1 MRIEFLEG
9 YKNGFNKED
18 NSVTLRINTGPLK
31 QYLNEVINNENI
43 YNIMSRLTKEYK
55 HITFPHT
62 FRLGHANREYNQL
75 VTNHRGALYQT
86 SNEYEANG
94 DNLQDQLQKSLMSL
108 FDELTYLG
116 NDGSEGVHYINIM
129 MKKNDTIVDI
139 EYDERGK
146 IRTTHKKTATGGYMF
161 NDDTDDDTEKNN
173 LFETKTKKGNNKPSA
188 NKNSRCNNST
198 IQYGGCSHFKQSNH
212 ILMDEINLNNL
223 KNLSKS
229 ELINLVLKQQ
239 KSKIIVED
247 KTKPSPKPMRPVPTP
262 RKYVKS
268 MVQQYEDNV
277 ISPPP
282 QFRDDYKPIPL
293 PRTKKPLQAPIPTPR
308 TKKPSEKR
316 TIISQV
322 EKALKGYTQSFDVE
336 LRDKTDPLLQ
346 LQKSRRA
353 VEYLFNNLLVQTK
366 GFKFV
371 ETLQVK
377 FFKQSNDKNILK
389 NGYFNSTTDLII
401 NETDIKLAIQDSQQ
415 QILNKIAQW
424 ISEGSGWTIQSIE
437 NHYINIVNY
446 SPLKG
451 SSYIKLPQELWHS
464 AKGLIN
470 MKNKDNECFRWCHI
484 RHLNPQDKDPQRI
497 KKTDKQYIEKLDYS
511 SIEFPVTVKQ
521 INKIEKQNNICIN
534 LFGYEEKQKFP
545 IYISKEKYQDHM
557 ELLLITEGENKHYVL
572 IKDFNKFMFS
582 QTKHEHKKYFCMYC
596 LQCFSREDVLTEHKN
611 NCILINGKQ
620 AINMPKKGDKVFFK
634 NYHKQLPVPFVIY
647 ADFEAL
653 TEKIQGCQPNNEKS
667 YTEAY
672 QKHTD
677 CGYGY
682 KVVCCYDDKYS
693 KPVQIHRGENAVHK
707 FMENMLEEVNWCK
720 SIMKKHFNKPLEM
733 TKENEIDFQK
743 ATKCHICD
751 QQYTDKDIR
760 VRDHCHIT
768 GEFCGSAHQDCN
780 LKLRIKPA
788 TIKIPVLFHNLRGYD
803 SHFIMQQIGEI
814 AKKHAY
820 KNKRG
825 EECHMNINCIPNNME
840 KYMTFMLGN
849 HLVFLDS
856 FQFMSSSLDN
866 LVKNL
871 PDEAFKYTKHEFKK
885 EQFNLMKQKG
895 IYPYDHMDCFDRFNE
910 SQLPKKQDFY
920 SILNNEHIS
929 DEQYKHAQN
938 VWDTFN
944 LKTMG
949 DYHDLYLKS
958 DILLLADL
966 FENFRKTCLQYY
978 KLDPCHYF
986 TSPGLSWDAMLKMT
1000 NIKLEL
1006 MTDID
1011 MFQFIEKGMRGGTS
1025 YIANRYGKAN
1035 NKYMKNYDE
1044 KAPTKYIMY
1053 LDANNLYGWAMSQY
1067 LPTGNF
1073 KWLSQNQIEKTN
1085 LGKYTENSKKGLILE
1100 VDLEYPQELH
1110 DLHNDYPLGPEKIKV
1125 AKDMLSDYC
1134 KKIADKFN
1142 ISSGLVHKLIPTLN
1156 DKEKYILHYH
1166 NLQSYLS
1173 LGLKL
1178 KKIHRVLQFD
1188 QSPWLKQ
1195 YIDFNTQKRT
1205 HAKNSFEKDFFKL
1218 MNNSVFGKTME
1229 NIRKRV
1235 DVRLVTSKE
1244 KLLKLASKPT
1254 YVSSKIFNE
1263 NLVAVHKIK
1272 ETLTMNRPAHIG
1284 MCILDLSKT
1293 LMYQFHYNY
1302 IKQHYGSNA
1311 KLLFTD
1317 TDSLTYEIET
1327 DDAYA
1332 DFWKNKDKFD
1342 NSDYN
1347 KESPFYNA
1355 VNKNVIGKF
1364 KDESAGI
1371 PITEFVGLRS
1381 KMYSYVKDNEQTART
1396 AKGNKKQVII
1406 KDNKHEDYKNVLFN
1420 NEQIHHKMK
1429 TIRSEKHQLG
1439 SYELNKIS
1447 LSCFDDKRF
1456 IHENG
1461 ITSYAYGH
1469 YEI

>member
-1 MRIEFLEG
+1 M
-9 YKNGFNKED
+9 
-18 NSVTLRINTGPLK
+18 
-31 QYLNEVINNENI
+31 
-43 YNIMSRLTKEYK
+43 
-55 HITFPHT
+55 
-62 FRLGHANREYNQL
+62 
-75 VTNHRGALYQT
+75 T
-86 SNEYEANG
+86 S
-94 DNLQDQLQKSLMSL
+94 
-108 FDELTYLG
+108 
-116 NDGSEGVHYINIM
+116 
-129 MKKNDTIVDI
+129 KK
-139 EYDERGK
+139 Y
-146 IRTTHKKTATGGYMF
+146 
-161 NDDTDDDTEKNN
+161 
-173 LFETKTKKGNNKPSA
+173 
-188 NKNSRCNNST
+188 
-198 IQYGGCSHFKQSNH
+198 NH
-212 ILMDEINLNNL
+212 ILMDKKNL
-223 KNLSKS
+223 KKLNKS
-229 ELINLVLKQQ
+229 ELINLLLKQQ
-239 KSKIIVED
+239 KPKIIIVD
-247 KTKPSPKPMRPVPTP
+247 DTKPSPKPRRPVPTP
-262 RKYVKS
+262 RKSVKD
-268 MVQQYEDNV
+268 MVKEYEDNI

-282 QFRDDYKPIPL
+282 QFRDDHKPIPL
-293 PRTKKPLQAPIPTPR
+293 PRTKKPSQAPIPAPR
-308 TKKPSEKR
+308 TKKQTSEKPVPEKR

-336 LRDKTDPLLQ
+336 LRDKKDPLLQ

-377 FFKQSNDKNILK
+377 FVKHSNDKKILK

-401 NETDIKLAIQDSQQ
+401 NETDIKLAIQASQQ

-451 SSYIKLPQELWHS
+451 SSYIKLPQELRNS

-521 INKIEKQNNICIN
+521 INKIEKQNNIYIN

-545 IYISKEKYQDHM
+545 INISKEKYQDHM

-572 IKDFNKFMFS
+572 IKDFNKFMFN
-582 QTKHEHKKYFCMYC
+582 QTKHEHRKYFCMYC

-611 NCILINGKQ
+611 NCISINGKQ
-620 AINMPKKGDKVFFK
+620 AINMPEKGDKVYFK
-634 NYHKQLPVPFVIY
+634 NHHKQLPVPFVIY

-720 SIMKKHFNKPLEM
+720 SKMKKHFNKPLKM
-733 TKENEIDFQK
+733 TKENETDFQK
-743 ATKCHICD
+743 ATKCYICD
-751 QQYTDKDIR
+751 IKYTDKDIH

-768 GEFCGSAHQDCN
+768 GKFRGSAHQDCN
-780 LKLRIKPA
+780 LKLQMKPDN
-788 TIKIPVLFHNLRGYD
+788 IKIPVIFHNLRGYD

-814 AKKHAY
+814 AKKHTY

-840 KYMTFMLGN
+840 KYMAFMLGN

-866 LVKNL
+866 LIKNL
-871 PDEAFKYTKHEFKK
+871 PDEAFKYTKQEFKK

-895 IYPYDHMDCFDRFNE
+895 IYPYDHMDSFDRFNE
-910 SQLPKKQDFY
+910 TKLPVQQDFY

-958 DILLLADL
+958 DILLLADV

-1025 YIANRYGKAN
+1025 YIANRYGEAN
-1035 NKYMKNYDE
+1035 NKYMKTYNE
-1044 KAPTKYIMY
+1044 KAPSKYIMY

-1073 KWLSQNQIEKTN
+1073 KWLSQKQIEKTN
-1085 LGKYTENSKKGLILE
+1085 LGEYTENSKKGLILE

-1110 DLHNDYPLGPEKIKV
+1110 DLHNDYPLGPEKVKV

-1156 DKEKYILHYH
+1156 DKEKYILHYR
-1166 NLQSYLS
+1166 NLQLYLS

-1178 KKIHRVLQFD
+1178 KKIHRVLEFD

-1272 ETLTMNRPAHIG
+1272 ETLTMNRPAYIG

-1293 LMYQFHYNY
+1293 LMYDFHYNY
-1302 IKQHYGSNA
+1302 IKHKYGNKA

-1327 DDAYA
+1327 KDAYK
-1332 DFWKNKDKFD
+1332 DFFKDKSKFD
-1342 NSDYN
+1342 NSDYPENSPYFN
-1347 KESPFYNA
+1347 KT
-1355 VNKNVIGKF
+1355 NKKVIGKF
-1364 KDESAGI
+1364 KDEAAGV
-1371 PITEFVGLRS
+1371 PVVEFVGLRS
-1381 KMYSYVKDNEQTART
+1381 KMYSYMKDNDKCGKT
-1396 AKGNKKQVII
+1396 AKGIKKNIII
-1406 KDNKHEDYKNVLFN
+1406 KNIKHIDYKEVLFN
-1420 NEQIHHKMK
+1420 NKQMQHTMK
-1429 TIRSEKHQLG
+1429 TIRSNNHQLG
-1439 SYELNKIS
+1439 SFELNKIS
-1447 LSCFDDKRF
+1447 VMLR
-1456 IHENG
+1456 
-1461 ITSYAYGH
+1461 
-1469 YEI
+1469 

>member
-1 MRIEFLEG
+1 MESKISNLINMDKSFLE
-9 YKNGFNKED
+9 K
-18 NSVTLRINTGPLK
+18 
-31 QYLNEVINNENI
+31 
-43 YNIMSRLTKEYK
+43 
-55 HITFPHT
+55 
-62 FRLGHANREYNQL
+62 
-75 VTNHRGALYQT
+75 
-86 SNEYEANG
+86 
-94 DNLQDQLQKSLMSL
+94 
-108 FDELTYLG
+108 
-116 NDGSEGVHYINIM
+116 
-129 MKKNDTIVDI
+129 
-139 EYDERGK
+139 
-146 IRTTHKKTATGGYMF
+146 
-161 NDDTDDDTEKNN
+161 
-173 LFETKTKKGNNKPSA
+173 
-188 NKNSRCNNST
+188 
-198 IQYGGCSHFKQSNH
+198 
-212 ILMDEINLNNL
+212 
-223 KNLSKS
+223 LSKS
-229 ELINLVLKQQ
+229 KLIELLLQ
-239 KSKIIVED
+239 KNEIIDD
-247 KTKPSPKPMRPVPTP
+247 KPRPVPTP
-262 RKYVKS
+262 RKSVKD
-268 MVQQYEDNV
+268 MVQQYEDNI

-282 QFRDDYKPIPL
+282 KFRDDYKPIP
-293 PRTKKPLQAPIPTPR
+293 APR
-308 TKKPSEKR
+308 TKKPSEKPVPEKR
-316 TIISQV
+316 TIISQF
-322 EKALKGYTQSFDVE
+322 EKALKGFTKSFDVE
-336 LRDKTDPLLQ
+336 LRDNKDPLLQ

-371 ETLQVK
+371 ETLHVK
-377 FFKQSNDKNILK
+377 FVKFSNYKKIQK

-401 NETDIKLAIQDSQQ
+401 NETDIKLAIQASQQ

-424 ISEGSGWTIQSIE
+424 ISEGSGWTIQLIE

-446 SPLKG
+446 NPLKG
-451 SSYIKLPQELWHS
+451 SSYIELPQELRNS

-497 KKTDKQYIEKLDYS
+497 KKTGKQYIEKLDYS

-557 ELLLITEGENKHYVL
+557 ELLLITEGENKLYVL
-572 IKDFNKFMFS
+572 IKDFNKFMFN
-582 QTKHEHKKYFCMYC
+582 QTKHEHRKYFCMYC
-596 LQCFSREDVLTEHKN
+596 LQCFSREDVSTEHKN
-611 NCILINGKQ
+611 NCISINGKQ
-620 AINMPKKGDKVFFK
+620 AINMPEKGDKVYFK
-634 NYHKQLPVPFVIY
+634 NHHKQLPVPFVIY

-720 SIMKKHFNKPLEM
+720 SKMKKHFNKPLKM
-733 TKENEIDFQK
+733 TMENEIDFKK
-743 ATKCHICD
+743 AIKCHICD

-768 GEFCGSAHQDCN
+768 GKFRGSAHQDCN
-780 LKLRIKPA
+780 LKLRIKPDN
-788 TIKIPVLFHNLRGYD
+788 IKIPVIFHNLRGYD

-814 AKKHAY
+814 AKKHTY

-840 KYMTFMLGN
+840 KYLAFLLGN

-866 LVKNL
+866 LIKNL
-871 PDEAFKYTKHEFKK
+871 PDEAFKYTKQEFKK
-885 EQFNLMKQKG
+885 EQFNLVKQKG
-895 IYPYDHMDCFDRFNE
+895 IYPYDHMDSFDRFNE
-910 SQLPKKQDFY
+910 TKLPVQQDFY

-958 DILLLADL
+958 DILLLADV

-1011 MFQFIEKGMRGGTS
+1011 MFQFIEKGMRGGAS

-1044 KAPTKYIMY
+1044 KAPSKYIMY

-1085 LGKYTENSKKGLILE
+1085 LGKCTENSKKGLILE

-1110 DLHNDYPLGPEKIKV
+1110 DLHNDYPLGPEKVKV

-1156 DKEKYILHYH
+1156 DKEKYILHYR
-1166 NLQSYLS
+1166 NLQLYLS

-1178 KKIHRVLQFD
+1178 KKIHRVLEFN

-1205 HAKNSFEKDFFKL
+1205 QAKNSFEKDFFKL

-1254 YVSSKIFNE
+1254 HVSSKIFNE

-1272 ETLTMNRPAHIG
+1272 ETLTMNRPAYVG
-1284 MCILDLSKT
+1284 ACILDLSKT
-1293 LMYQFHYNY
+1293 LIYDFHYNY
-1302 IKQHYGSNA
+1302 IKHKYDNKA

-1327 DDAYA
+1327 HDAYN
-1332 DFWKNKDKFD
+1332 DFFKDKNKFD
-1342 NSDYN
+1342 NSDYPENSPYFNIIN
-1347 KESPFYNA
+1347 K
-1355 VNKNVIGKF
+1355 KVIGKF
-1364 KDESAGI
+1364 KDEASGI
-1371 PITEFVGLRS
+1371 PVVEFIGLRS
-1381 KMYSYVKDNEQTART
+1381 KMYSYVKDNEETTQT
-1396 AKGNKKQVII
+1396 AKGIKKQVIKKNI
-1406 KDNKHEDYKNVLFN
+1406 THDNYKEVLFN
-1420 NEQIHHKMK
+1420 NKQMQHTMK
-1429 TIRSEKHQLG
+1429 SIRSSNHQLG
-1439 SYELNKIS
+1439 SFEMNKIS

-1469 YEI
+1469 YKI

>member
-1 MRIEFLEG
+1 
-9 YKNGFNKED
+9 
-18 NSVTLRINTGPLK
+18 
-31 QYLNEVINNENI
+31 
-43 YNIMSRLTKEYK
+43 
-55 HITFPHT
+55 
-62 FRLGHANREYNQL
+62 
-75 VTNHRGALYQT
+75 
-86 SNEYEANG
+86 
-94 DNLQDQLQKSLMSL
+94 
-108 FDELTYLG
+108 
-116 NDGSEGVHYINIM
+116 
-129 MKKNDTIVDI
+129 
-139 EYDERGK
+139 
-146 IRTTHKKTATGGYMF
+146 
-161 NDDTDDDTEKNN
+161 
-173 LFETKTKKGNNKPSA
+173 
-188 NKNSRCNNST
+188 
-198 IQYGGCSHFKQSNH
+198 
-212 ILMDEINLNNL
+212 
-223 KNLSKS
+223 
-229 ELINLVLKQQ
+229 
-239 KSKIIVED
+239 
-247 KTKPSPKPMRPVPTP
+247 MRPIPTP
-262 RKYVKS
+262 RKSIKD
-268 MVQQYEDNV
+268 MVQQYEDDV

-293 PRTKKPLQAPIPTPR
+293 PRTKKPLQAPIPALR
-308 TKKPSEKR
+308 TKKPVPEKR

-322 EKALKGYTQSFDVE
+322 EKALKGYTKTFDVE
-336 LRDKTDPLLQ
+336 LRDNKDPLLQ

-353 VEYLFNNLLVQTK
+353 VEYLFNNQLVQTK

-377 FFKQSNDKNILK
+377 FVKHSNDKKIQK
-389 NGYFNSTTDLII
+389 NGYFNSATDLII
-401 NETDIKLAIQDSQQ
+401 NETDIKLAIQASQQ
-415 QILNKIAQW
+415 HILNKIAQW

-451 SSYIKLPQELWHS
+451 SSYIKLPQELQNS

-484 RHLNPQDKDPQRI
+484 RHLNPQEKDPQRI

-611 NCILINGKQ
+611 NCLSINGKQ
-620 AINMPKKGDKVFFK
+620 AIKMPEKGEQVFFK
-634 NYHKQLPVPFVIY
+634 NHQKQLPVPFVIY
-647 ADFEAL
+647 ADFEAI
-653 TEKIQGCQPNNEKS
+653 TEKIHGCLPNNKKS

-707 FMENMLEEVNWCK
+707 FMENMLEEVDWCK
-720 SIMKKHFNKPLEM
+720 SIIKKHFNKPLEM
-733 TKENEIDFQK
+733 TEENEIDFKK
-743 ATKCHICD
+743 AIKCHICD

-768 GEFCGSAHQDCN
+768 GKFRGSAHQDCN

-814 AKKHAY
+814 AKKHSY

-840 KYMTFMLGN
+840 KYMAFMLGN
-849 HLVFLDS
+849 NLVFLDS

-866 LVKNL
+866 LTKNL
-871 PDEAFKYTKHEFKK
+871 PDDAFKYTQQVFIK

-895 IYPYDHMDCFDRFNE
+895 IYPYDHMDSFDRFNE
-910 SQLPKKQDFY
+910 TQLPNKKDFF
-920 SILNNEHIS
+920 SILNNEHITH
-929 DEQYKHAQN
+929 EQYNHAQN
-938 VWDTFN
+938 VWKTFN
-944 LKTMG
+944 IKTMG

-958 DILLLADL
+958 DILLLADV

-978 KLDPCHYF
+978 ELDPCHYF
-986 TSPGLSWDAMLKMT
+986 SSPGLSWDAMLKMT
-1000 NIKLEL
+1000 DIKLEL
-1006 MTDID
+1006 MVDID

-1073 KWLSQNQIEKTN
+1073 KWLSQKQIRKTN
-1085 LGKYTENSKKGLILE
+1085 LGKYTENSDKGLILE

-1110 DLHNDYPLGPEKIKV
+1110 NLHNDFPLGPEKIKV
-1125 AKDMLSDYC
+1125 NKNMLSDYC
-1134 KKIADKFN
+1134 KKISDKFN

-1156 DKEKYILHYH
+1156 NKEKYILHYR
-1166 NLQSYLS
+1166 NLQLYLS

-1205 HAKNSFEKDFFKL
+1205 QAKNSFEKDFFKL

-1235 DVRLVTSKE
+1235 DVRLVTNKE
-1244 KLLKLASKPT
+1244 KLLKLSSKPT

-1272 ETLTMNRPAHIG
+1272 ETLTMNRPAYVG
-1284 MCILDLSKT
+1284 ACILDLSKT
-1293 LMYQFHYNY
+1293 LIYDFHYNY
-1302 IKQHYGSNA
+1302 IKHNYDNKA

-1327 DDAYA
+1327 ADAYA
-1332 DFWKNKDKFD
+1332 DFWQNKDKFD
-1342 NSDYN
+1342 NSNYN
-1347 KESPFYNA
+1347 IESPFYNA
-1355 VNKNVIGKF
+1355 VNKKVIGKF

-1381 KMYSYVKDNEQTART
+1381 KMYSYVKDNDEGGKT
-1396 AKGNKKQVII
+1396 AKGIKKQVIKKNI
-1406 KDNKHEDYKNVLFN
+1406 THDNYKEVLFN
-1420 NEQIHHKMK
+1420 NEQMQHTMK
-1429 TIRSEKHQLG
+1429 SIRSKNHQLG
-1439 SYELNKIS
+1439 SFELNKIS

-1461 ITSYAYGH
+1461 TTSYAYGH
-1469 YEI
+1469 YKIK